1 MRPRRRLVK
10 NTANIL
16 RILTFMAS
24 RKGPVAAQQIA
35 RDLQI
40 PRSTTYELLD
50 TLCEHGYAVSLMS
63 THRYALSTRAF
74 ELSSAYS
81 RQEPLSRLGQ
91 VLLRNLVDRIGEG
104 AHLAVLQGS
113 DVIYLVEER
122 APRRPTLV
130 TTSGVRL
137 PAHQTAS
144 GRAILAWMPPQQV
157 RALYAKTD
165 VLPSRDGGNSPANR
179 TALMTKLAEVKEQGY
194 SVEREEVTP
203 GLASVVVPVF
213 DHATSWPIAALG
225 ITFELGRHSDV
236 EQTTGALLPELR
248 RFAEELGRR
257 LGGVTQ

>member
-1 MRPRRRLVK
+1 MK

-16 RILTFMAS
+16 RILTYMAS

-35 RDLQI
+35 RDLEI
-40 PRSTTYELLD
+40 PRSTTYELID

-63 THRYALSTRAF
+63 SHRYALSTSAF

-104 AHLAVLQGS
+104 AHLAVLHGA

-122 APRRPTLV
+122 APRRPKLV
-130 TTSGVRL
+130 TSSGVRL

-157 RALYAKTD
+157 RALYAKAGD
-165 VLPSRDGGNSPANR
+165 LPSREGGSSPATR
-179 TALMTKLAEVKEQGY
+179 TELMALLDEVKERGY

-213 DHATSWPIAALG
+213 DHASSWPIAALG
-225 ITFELGRHSDV
+225 VTFELGRHSDV
-236 EQTTGALLPELR
+236 KQMADDLLPELQ
-248 RFAEELGRR
+248 RFAQELGRR